1 MGKPSA
7 PAAPD
12 YVGAATAQGAA
23 NKETAVASSVLSNPN
38 IISPLGNQTVSYDQN
53 NQINGVP
60 VPTITKSLTPDAQAT
75 LDSQQGVQ
83 RALANLGL
91 YGVDR
96 AKGVMQQGFNPDL
109 PNLQTGVDTS
119 GVAKMPVNAGQTG
132 QQALMAR
139 LQPQI
144 QQNEQA
150 TAQRLANQG
159 IPVGSEAWQ
168 NEMRAQGQQE
178 NDAYSQAALQGLG
191 LDMSAN
197 QQGYNQSLQNA
208 QFGNTAIGQSLQQ
221 QLGLYNQ
228 PLNQIT
234 ALMSG
239 SQVQMPQFQGY
250 TGQNIQAAP
259 LFQATQQKGLFDQNS
274 YAQKMAGYNSMIS
287 GISGVLGGAA
297 SGGMFGTL

>member
-12 YVGAATAQGAA
+12 YVGAAQAQGVA
-23 NKETAVASSVLSNPN
+23 NKDTAVASSVLSNPN

-60 VPTITKSLTPDAQAT
+60 IPTITKSLTPDAQAT
-75 LDSQQGVQ
+75 LDSQQQVQ

-96 AKGVMQQGFNPDL
+96 AKGVMQQGFNPNL
-109 PNLQTGVDTS
+109 PQLQTGIDNSVLDR
-119 GVAKMPVNAGQTG
+119 
-132 QQALMAR
+132 QQNSILER
-139 LQPQI
+139 LQPQMDRARDAQT
-144 QQNEQA
+144 QQ
-150 TAQRLANQG
+150 LSNQG
-159 IPVGSEAWQ
+159 IPIGSEAYKSAQ
-168 NEMRAQGQQE
+168 DDRARAE
-178 NDAYSQAALQGLG
+178 NDLRLGANTQGFNQALAAG
-191 LDMSAN
+191 
-197 QQGYNQSLQNA
+197 

-250 TGQNIQAAP
+250 SGQNIQAAP

-274 YAQKMAGYNSMIS
+274 YAQQMAGYNSMIS
-287 GISGVLGGAA
+287 GISNMVGGAA
-297 SGGMFGTL
+297 SGGMFGGG